1 MLTTFGTFV
10 VALVFV
16 ALVLGFMGVKM
27 VSQGYEYTVERF
39 GRFTGVLEPGLHF
52 IIPIVD
58 KIGRKV
64 NVMEQVLDIPAQHVI
79 TRDNA
84 QVSVDG
90 LVYYTVTVPAKA
102 AYEVNN
108 LERALRGLAMTSIR
122 SVLGEMDLD
131 NALSNRDEINGK
143 LLRVIDEA
151 ASAWGTNIQRVEIQD
166 ISPPADLIEAMGRQ
180 MKAERDKRATILDA
194 EGDREAA
201 IKRAEG
207 EKQSQILQAEGRLEA
222 ASRDAEARERLA
234 RAEAQATTDVSQAVA
249 AGDVQALNY
258 FVAQKYTEALV
269 SIGAA
274 ENQKIVLMPLEAG
287 NLIGS
292 LAGIKELLA
301 HTGTDTPV
309 GK

>member
-10 VALVFV
+10 VALVFI